1 MQLGGWPCLV
11 LLLGWAGS
19 GWCQFEDLGISGG
32 EGSSSSDFAQL
43 FSKCVRG
50 TPEFDHCIKDAI
62 NNARAFYTTGVPELN
77 LPPIDPWN
85 LDEVEQY
92 RSSYEIKLTNIQ
104 ESSWAKATIYKFKS
118 SLKPG
123 GYVQFTQ
130 FAPIT
135 SLEGEYRALGKKAKG
150 FSEGRF
156 NFTLHDM
163 HRTILITRNKLSPEK
178 LKVKHSIHEIGNAK
192 IYISNLADGRVER
205 ENFDN
210 LVINSFWKFGFP
222 LVRPLVEELLDSAYS
237 KKYTEIFANFNW
249 DSLLPPASF

>member
-32 EGSSSSDFAQL
+32 EGGSSSDFAQL

-118 SLKPG
+118 NLKPG

-156 NFTLHDM
+156 NFTLQ
-163 HRTILITRNKLSPEK
+163 
-178 LKVKHSIHEIGNAK
+178 
-192 IYISNLADGRVER
+192 
-205 ENFDN
+205 NFDN